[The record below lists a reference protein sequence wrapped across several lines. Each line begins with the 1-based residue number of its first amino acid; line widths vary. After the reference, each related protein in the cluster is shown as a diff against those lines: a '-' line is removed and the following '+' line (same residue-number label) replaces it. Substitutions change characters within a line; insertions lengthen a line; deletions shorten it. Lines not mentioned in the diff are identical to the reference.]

1 MRVHVK
7 LVLLFLAESLLLV
20 VIGLVINENI
30 QKHYNEQ
37 MMDRIKNQI
46 DIAAEQLQKNLYSI
60 DQYVLELSISDEI
73 NIFSMYTW
81 ETNSN
86 AIYDKSKNFNRQL
99 QAMVSSYKGLD
110 SMWLIFTKQDRQI
123 TESVRYDEVN
133 RELHEML
140 LSAADGFVIDHSDL
154 YYVSELST
162 SSIYGEGSLTAA
174 RVSLS
179 ELMEDFLMSVG
190 DGVEAALF
198 YEGIPLTGD
207 GLVRES
213 GLSQLKEWQQ
223 GKDGW
228 SMLWPIFIDQENRKI
243 MYLEIFLPLA
253 SLRILRHSYMIWN
266 MVLVLTG
273 IAEILI
279 SYMLLR
285 RLVKQPLDT
294 LTHAF
299 ERVSGGDM
307 SAEIQ
312 YNNGDDFSDIYYQ
325 FNENTKRLNLLIEKE
340 YKSQMEARTAEVK
353 YLQTQINPHFLY
365 NAFYQ
370 IYRLCRAEGGD
381 ESAEFA
387 LLLSGY
393 FEYITH
399 DCDKDGLVFL
409 AEEIEQAE
417 KYIRI
422 QQFRYADH
430 IRFQIDI
437 SEEIRMCR
445 VPKLILQPIIEN
457 AVKHGFEEKT
467 VRKDLFVRITGNGE
481 RDYLSLIVEDNGT
494 GIDEEEVAR
503 LQQNLSFSDS
513 LYGRSGLVNVHA
525 RLKMTSGEGGCT
537 LTRSE
542 LGGLRVEMKIG
553 RI

>member
-1 MRVHVK
+1 
-7 LVLLFLAESLLLV
+7 
-20 VIGLVINENI
+20 
-30 QKHYNEQ
+30 
-37 MMDRIKNQI
+37 
-46 DIAAEQLQKNLYSI
+46 
-60 DQYVLELSISDEI
+60 
-73 NIFSMYTW
+73 
-81 ETNSN
+81 
-86 AIYDKSKNFNRQL
+86 
-99 QAMVSSYKGLD
+99 
-110 SMWLIFTKQDRQI
+110 
-123 TESVRYDEVN
+123 
-133 RELHEML
+133 
-140 LSAADGFVIDHSDL
+140 
-154 YYVSELST
+154 
-162 SSIYGEGSLTAA
+162 
-174 RVSLS
+174 
-179 ELMEDFLMSVG
+179 MSVG
-190 DGVEAALF
+190 DGVEAGLF
-198 YEGIPLTGD
+198 YDRTALVGD
-207 GLVRES
+207 GSGREE
-213 GLSQLKEWQQ
+213 GMARLKEWQQ
-223 GKDGW
+223 EKEGW
-228 SMLWPIFIDQENRKI
+228 SMSWPISIDQENRKF
-243 MYLEIFLPLA
+243 MYLEIFLPFA

-273 IAEILI
+273 ITEILI
-279 SYMLLR
+279 SYILLR

-370 IYRLCRAEGGD
+370 IYRLCRAEGGE

-399 DCDKDGLVFL
+399 DCDKAGLVFL
-409 AEEIEQAE
+409 SEEIKQAE

-430 IRFQIDI
+430 IRFQVNI
-437 SEEIRMCR
+437 SEEIQMFR

-457 AVKHGFEEKT
+457 AVKHGFEEKA
-467 VRKDLFVRITGNGE
+467 VRKDLFVRITGERTGE
-481 RDYLSLIVEDNGT
+481 HLVLIVEDNGA
-494 GIDEEEVAR
+494 GLDEEEVVR

-537 LTRSE
+537 LMRSE